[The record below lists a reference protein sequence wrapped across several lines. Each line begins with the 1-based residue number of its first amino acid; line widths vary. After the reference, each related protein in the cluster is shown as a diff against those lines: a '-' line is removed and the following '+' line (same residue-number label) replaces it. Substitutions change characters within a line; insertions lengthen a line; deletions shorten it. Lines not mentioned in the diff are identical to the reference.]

1 MLKKGK
7 AMNLNNE
14 EKQELQ
20 TLYTK
25 LSTLYKEK
33 AQLELFKKE
42 REDKLKEEIASA
54 CKIVD
59 KKGETQS
66 AKVKMPLVK
75 ALLEEFY
82 KDLPNKESLK
92 ADTMESYKLAIKN
105 KEVSEDCIQAFLS
118 SDESLKEN
126 ASNIKEAYKESSL
139 LSKEILEALNA
150 LVKDEFKLYLNE
162 VLSEAGYEVK
172 EIKDKSELLELKE
185 TIKALLG

>member
-1 MLKKGK
+1 
-7 AMNLNNE
+7 MNLNNK

-59 KKGETQS
+59 KKGEIQS

-75 ALLEEFY
+75 ALLEELY
-82 KDLPNKESLK
+82 KNLPNKESLK

-172 EIKDKSELLELKE
+172 EIKDKGELLELKE